1 MAAMTETQDAKPP
14 PNAKGPSRGRRAA
27 RLAAAQALYELE
39 IGGAGVDS
47 VVEQFWPRF
56 GADMLGGDEGHEM
69 DRAFFSA
76 LVRGVVDRRGEI
88 DRLVASALQGALNFD
103 RLELLI
109 KVVLRAGAF
118 EILARPDV
126 PPRVAIAE
134 HVGVSH
140 AFFGERE
147 TALVNGVLD
156 RIARTVRPAEMDGAG
171 DGTTAG

>member
-1 MAAMTETQDAKPP
+1 MVASSAETSGGDA
-14 PNAKGPSRGRRAA
+14 RGAPRARRAA
-27 RLAAAQALYELE
+27 RLAAVQALYEIE
-39 IGGAGVDS
+39 IGGGGVDA

-56 GADMLGGDEGHEM
+56 GTEMLGGQSGPEI

-76 LVRGVVDRRGEI
+76 LVRGVVERRAEL
-88 DRLVASALQGALNFD
+88 DRLIAGALQRDLTLE
-103 RLELLI
+103 RMELLMRA
-109 KVVLRAGAF
+109 VLRTGAF

-147 TALVNGVLD
+147 TGLVNGVLD
-156 RIARTVRPAEMDGAG
+156 RLARTLRAAEMEAPADDPAPR
-171 DGTTAG
+171 